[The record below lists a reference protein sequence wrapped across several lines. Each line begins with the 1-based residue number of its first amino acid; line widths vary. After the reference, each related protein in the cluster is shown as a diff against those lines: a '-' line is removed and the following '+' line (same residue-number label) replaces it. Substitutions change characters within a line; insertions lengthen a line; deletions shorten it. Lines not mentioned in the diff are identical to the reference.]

1 MSSLIDRLD
10 KYFYPGFQDN
20 WDNKLFRDSVLEH
33 INSNSRI
40 LDLGAGAGIIEHC
53 NFKGIAA
60 VVCGVDLDDRVLK
73 NPYLDDARLGSAEA
87 LPYDDKSFDVVICN
101 NVLEHLPNPAV
112 VFNEVGRILKKGGFF
127 IVKTPNKFHYVPI
140 LARLTPYWFHK
151 FYNSL
156 RGRREDDTFPTL
168 YRVNSKKEIYHCSKA
183 AAFEVVDIRLIEG
196 RPEYLR
202 ISLFA
207 YLFGIMYE
215 KIVNSTDLLRNF
227 RVIIIAVLRN
237 G

>member
-1 MSSLIDRLD
+1 MVD
-10 KYFYPGFQDN
+10 KHFYPTFQDD

-33 INSNSRI
+33 INSSCRV

-53 NFKGIAA
+53 NFKGLAA

-87 LPYDDKSFDVVICN
+87 IPYDDESFDVVLCN

-112 VFNEVGRILKKGGFF
+112 VFNEVGRVLKKGGVF

-140 LARLTPYWFHK
+140 LARLTPHWFHK
-151 FYNSL
+151 LYNSL

-168 YRVNSKKEIYHCSKA
+168 YRVNSKNEIYCYSKA
-183 AAFEVVDIRLIEG
+183 AGLEVEDIRLIEG

-202 ISLFA
+202 MTWPT
-207 YLFGIMYE
+207 YLTGTLYE
-215 KIVNSTDLLRNF
+215 KIVNSTEILRNF
-227 RVIIIAVLRN
+227 RVIIIAVLRKVSA
-237 G
+237 